1 MPLSAEVLQQAQDVF
16 LETAETSGVIGGF
29 MLIRTAGNDHTSSF
43 GSTVRGGDQAPTAD
57 TVFRIGSN
65 TKTFTG
71 TLILQ
76 LVDEGVLALDGPV
89 SRYRT
94 DVPRGEDIT
103 IEMLLKMRS
112 RLANYTDDD
121 AWAEAIMTSPKEA
134 VDPEEMLAIAF
145 KQDLLFEPGS
155 KYQYSNTNTVLLGM
169 IAEKLTGKDL
179 TTLVSERLATPPP
192 RGWPTGRKHSLV
204 VACCAR
210 RPRSCA

>member
-1 MPLSAEVLQQAQDVF
+1 
-16 LETAETSGVIGGF
+16 

-76 LVDEGVLALDGPV
+76 LVDEGVLALDDPV

-112 RLANYTDDD
+112 GLANYTDDD

-179 TTLVSERLATPPP
+179 TTLVSERPATQPP
-192 RGWPTGRKHSLV
+192 RSWPTGRKHSLV